1 MKTQSTREHA
11 VTERYLNDIFVGSAC
26 CGGNTGNAV
35 RPQIKVV
42 LRISNDCRLTC
53 CAGRSVDTHHLFHRS
68 CEQTERIVVAQ
79 IGFCSRRYV
88 FYIAQ
93 ALDLVGGDTRL
104 VKLLCV
110 ERHIFVAVIN
120 RPFQS
125 FELQRFQLAA
135 LHCFNFLL
143 KKHLEVSLF
152 YTSTGYSEIIY
163 KLYHCYSFSTI
174 PL

>member
-1 MKTQSTREHA
+1 METQSAGKHTVA
-11 VTERYLNDIFVGSAC
+11 ERYLNDVFVCSAC
-26 CGGNTGNAV
+26 RGGKTGNAV
-35 RPQIKVV
+35 RPQVKVV
-42 LRISNDCRLTC
+42 LRISYDRGLAG
-53 CAGRSVDTHHLFHRS
+53 CAGRSVNTHHLFHRS
-68 CEQTERIVVAQ
+68 CEQTERIVVSQ
-79 IGFCSRRYV
+79 VGFCSRRYV
-88 FYIAQ
+88 FDIAQ
-93 ALDLVGGDTRL
+93 ALDFVGGNSGF

-110 ERHIFVAVIN
+110 ERHIFVAIID